1 MSTHIRSSMY
11 FLYLLQVTG
20 SMAGVVK
27 SMESAM
33 KSMNLEKVR
42 ILIFWAEEGRVI
54 NPCHAEYFYAHCH
67 NFYHV
72 NLQYSVVCMYF
83 QSELKTVWILI
94 CWLLMKSADLD
105 QQ

>member
-42 ILIFWAEEGRVI
+42 ILEFGQKRVG
-54 NPCHAEYFYAHCH
+54 
-67 NFYHV
+67 
-72 NLQYSVVCMYF
+72 
-83 QSELKTVWILI
+83 
-94 CWLLMKSADLD
+94 
-105 QQ
+105 

>member
-54 NPCHAEYFYAHCH
+54 NPCHAEYFIY
-67 NFYHV
+67 FTLSQVYRV
-72 NLQYSVVCMYF
+72 NLQYSSCKHVFSIRVENSMDPDKMA
-83 QSELKTVWILI
+83 SDEV
-94 CWLLMKSADLD
+94 S
-105 QQ
+105 